1 VTRLAGHGL
10 RYEGKTPDPLAP
22 WGQRNGPGPARCECG
37 WESEPLPTT
46 AARQRAHREHKEAI
60 RGE

>member
-10 RYEGKTPDPLAP
+10 RHGGRVMDTYGRYHNGQGK
-22 WGQRNGPGPARCECG
+22 GRCECG